1 MSANDLEVQDIYL
14 YADADGDGGHLIVA
28 DSLDESKASHVFENQ
43 ALGNQ
48 GPLKQTGAYKEVG
61 PGEL

>member
-1 MSANDLEVQDIYL
+1 MASNDLEVQDIYL

-28 DSLDESKASHVFENQ
+28 DTLDDTKAAI
-43 ALGNQ
+43 ALLNSDTMKVKG
-48 GPLKQTGAYKEVG
+48 GILLLG